1 MFVRSDGLACVVIAD
16 MDYPVRVAFTLMNK
30 VIISSI
36 LLKWV
41 ITTSVHDKKRRPK
54 FVLLKALNLL
64 NTQEYFI
71 N

>member
-30 VIISSI
+30 VIISSNGSLQQAYTI
-36 LLKWV
+36 
-41 ITTSVHDKKRRPK
+41 KKRRPK
-54 FVLLKALNLL
+54 IVLLKALNLL
-64 NTQEYFI
+64 NTREYFI